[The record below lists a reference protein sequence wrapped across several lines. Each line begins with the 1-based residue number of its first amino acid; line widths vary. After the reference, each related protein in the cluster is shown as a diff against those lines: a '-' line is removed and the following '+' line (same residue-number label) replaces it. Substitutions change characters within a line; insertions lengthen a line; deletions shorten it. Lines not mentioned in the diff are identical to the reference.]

1 MRWKSKISYMAL
13 CTIALMSCD
22 KEESGS
28 NQNSIN
34 DVFSDENY
42 SVYMAFV
49 YDSIPSASSKN
60 ITCSGIWTNA
70 KSSAESPSIHK
81 LSPGR
86 DEGVEVFDICVTE
99 NKTVY
104 AAGCFGNAAV
114 YWENDKEV
122 ELPEGRVAMG
132 IGVDPKGIVYTCG
145 FQKEGYEESAKMW
158 IGTNPRVLKNGTR
171 AQKLNLCNGK
181 CYIAGYGNNEVNEV
195 EEARIWIDGQAYN
208 KLSQDND
215 DKNQRGDY
223 AAFANDI
230 VSDGDNWWCVGRER
244 NSGVGYLPK
253 VWINRSNNNL
263 KREGPSSSLTCIKY
277 ENGKF
282 YIGGNDGYH
291 AMYWTATQKSSK
303 ENRINDCKE
312 FDLSSGSTQAV
323 VEDIDV
329 LNGIVVCCGY
339 ERSATGSNIPKLWIN
354 GSEYSL
360 GEQLNNY
367 SNVRPCAVAIVK
379 R

>member
-28 NQNSIN
+28 DQNSIN

-99 NKTVY
+99 DKNVY

-158 IGTNPRVLKNGTR
+158 IGTNPKVLKNGTR

-312 FDLSSGSTQAV
+312 FDLSSGSTQAI

>member
-145 FQKEGYEESAKMW
+145 FQKEGYDESAKMW
-158 IGTNPRVLKNGTR
+158 IGTNPKVLKNGTR

-312 FDLSSGSTQAV
+312 FDLSSGSTQAI

-354 GSEYSL
+354 GSEYPL

>member
-28 NQNSIN
+28 DQNSIN

-158 IGTNPRVLKNGTR
+158 IGTNPKVLKNGTR

-312 FDLSSGSTQAV
+312 FDLSSGSTQAI

>member
-158 IGTNPRVLKNGTR
+158 IGTNPKVLKNGTR